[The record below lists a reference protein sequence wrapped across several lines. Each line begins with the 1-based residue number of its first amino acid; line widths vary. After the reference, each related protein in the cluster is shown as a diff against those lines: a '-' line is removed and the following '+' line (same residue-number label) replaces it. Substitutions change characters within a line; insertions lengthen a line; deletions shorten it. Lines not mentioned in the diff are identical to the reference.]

1 VNPRNII
8 KGLVFIPAVL
18 LTSPLWLLSW
28 IEKQLTRSEVL
39 FTFGAQTCALIPGH
53 PGLWIRAAYY
63 WATLDECSRETHIG
77 FGSVFTHRGAHV
89 APQVSTGA
97 YCVLGHVYLGKG
109 TRLASRVSIPSGKR
123 QHLDDDGA
131 LSGGT
136 QFDTVTIGAGCWI
149 GESAVVLAD
158 VGARSVVGA
167 GAIVT
172 RKLPGGVLLSGN
184 PATVVR
190 VLPKGGVP

>member
-1 VNPRNII
+1 MNLRSVL
-8 KGLVFIPAVL
+8 KAAVFLIAL
-18 LTSPLWLLSW
+18 LMTAPLWLLSW
-28 IEKQLTRSEVL
+28 AEKQLTRAEVL
-39 FTFGAQTCALIPGH
+39 FALGAQTCALIPGH
-53 PGLWIRAAYY
+53 PGMWIRAAYY
-63 WATLDECSRETHIG
+63 SATLDACSRETHIG

-89 APQVSTGA
+89 ESQVSTGA
-97 YCVLGHVYLGKG
+97 YCVLGHVHLCTG

-149 GESAVVLAD
+149 GEAAVVLAD
-158 VGARSVVGA
+158 VGARSIVGA

-172 RKLPGGVLLSGN
+172 RSQPGGVLISGN
-184 PATVVR
+184 PAAVVR
-190 VLPKGGVP
+190 ELPRGDAT